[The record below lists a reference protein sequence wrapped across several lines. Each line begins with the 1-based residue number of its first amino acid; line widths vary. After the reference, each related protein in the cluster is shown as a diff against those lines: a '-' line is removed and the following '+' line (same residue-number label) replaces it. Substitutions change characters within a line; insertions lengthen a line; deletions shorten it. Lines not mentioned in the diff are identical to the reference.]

1 MTGIR
6 ASAVLW
12 VACLAIGAVV
22 VPIAVAHPRR
32 PRPNLVVS
40 MGGVSAT
47 PARIFGSFEVADT
60 GRGGAGASKA
70 KLTVRTRTGART
82 LATYRVGGI
91 AASASQ
97 AVDVSIVPPGG
108 MKAGSYSIR
117 ACANSSGSVRE
128 SSSRDDCRTIGRL
141 TIPAQAPPST
151 GAVPSAP
158 VGFQPDTPFT
168 LQSSASNYWVD
179 VPDSYDASGQTPIE
193 LLVWLHGC
201 GGESAGDIY
210 TVSPAPTGR
219 YIAIAVGGREDDCW
233 DPNTDQDTVLGA
245 IADVETHFN
254 IDRHEVVLGG
264 YSSGGD
270 LSYRLAFDHSL
281 EFAGVLA
288 ENTSPFR
295 DTGSTASQSLAA
307 AQWKF
312 NVVQLAHI
320 QDDVYPLAGVV
331 NEVGALQRAGFPVQ
345 LVERPGHHYD
355 DSTTTFGSDHDL
367 QTYLLP
373 HLNDGWRSP

>member
-1 MTGIR
+1 VRRVR
-6 ASAVLW
+6 AAALTAFLII
-12 VACLAIGAVV
+12 VAGAPTVALA
-22 VPIAVAHPRR
+22 HSRR
-32 PRPNLVVS
+32 PRPNLVVA
-40 MGGVSAT
+40 MGGVSAGS
-47 PARIFGSFEVADT
+47 ARIFGSFVVANS
-60 GRGGAGASKA
+60 GRAGAGPSKA
-70 KLTVRTRTGART
+70 NLKIQTRTGART
-82 LATYRVGGI
+82 LAAYRVGRLGV
-91 AASASQ
+91 SASQ
-97 AVDVSIVPPGG
+97 AVDVSVVPPRTLA
-108 MKAGSYSIR
+108 AGSYRIS
-117 ACANSSGSVRE
+117 ACANSSGSVVE
-128 SSSRDDCRTIGRL
+128 SSNGDNCRKVGEL
-141 TIPAQAPPST
+141 TIPAHAPPPT
-151 GAVPSAP
+151 GAVPTDP
-158 VGFQPDTPFT
+158 VDFQPDTPFT
-168 LQSSASNYWVD
+168 LQDSLSNYWVD
-179 VPDSYDASGQTPIE
+179 VPDGYDASGQTPIE

-210 TVSPAPTGR
+210 TVSPTSTGR

-233 DPNTDQDTVLGA
+233 DPDTDQDTVLAA

-270 LSYRLAFDHSL
+270 LAYRLAFYHSL
-281 EFAGVLA
+281 QFAGVLA

-312 NVVQLAHI
+312 NVIQLAHI

-345 LVERPGHHYD
+345 LVERAGHHYD
-355 DSTTTFGSDHDL
+355 DSTATFGSDHDL

>member
-1 MTGIR
+1 LTACLIVV
-6 ASAVLW
+6 AAAAPAVL
-12 VACLAIGAVV
+12 ARS
-22 VPIAVAHPRR
+22 RR
-32 PRPNLVVS
+32 PRPNLVIS
-40 MGGVSAT
+40 IGGLSAT
-47 PARIFGSFEVADT
+47 SGRIFGSFEVANT
-60 GRGGAGASKA
+60 GRAGAAASKA
-70 KLTVRTRTGART
+70 KLTLRSRAGART
-82 LATYRVGGI
+82 LASYSVGRLGR
-91 AASASQ
+91 SASQ
-97 AVDVSIVPPGG
+97 AVDVSVVPP
-108 MKAGSYSIR
+108 KTLAAGSYSIS

-128 SSSRDDCRTIGRL
+128 SSSSDDCRNLGEL
-141 TIPAQAPPST
+141 TIPAHAPSPT
-151 GAVPSAP
+151 GAVPTDP
-158 VGFQPDTPFT
+158 VAFQPDTPFT
-168 LQSSASNYWVD
+168 LQSSLSNYWVD
-179 VPDSYDASGQTPIE
+179 VPDGYDPSGQTPIE

-210 TVSPAPTGR
+210 TVSPTSTSR

-233 DPNTDQDTVLGA
+233 DPNADQDTVLAA

-270 LSYRLAFDHSL
+270 LAYRLAFYHSL
-281 EFAGVLA
+281 QFAGVLA

-295 DTGSTASQSLAA
+295 DTGSAASQSLAA

-331 NEVGALQRAGFPVQ
+331 NEVGELQRAAFPVQ

-355 DSTTTFGSDHDL
+355 DSTATFGSDHDL
-367 QTYLLP
+367 QRYLLP

>member
-1 MTGIR
+1 
-6 ASAVLW
+6 
-12 VACLAIGAVV
+12 
-22 VPIAVAHPRR
+22 
-32 PRPNLVVS
+32 

-47 PARIFGSFEVADT
+47 PARIFGSFVVANAGRT
-60 GRGGAGASKA
+60 GAAASRA
-70 KLTVRTRTGART
+70 SVTLRTRTGART
-82 LATYRVGGI
+82 LAAYHVGRL

-97 AVDVSIVPPGG
+97 AVDVSVVPPS
-108 MKAGSYSIR
+108 ALAPGSYAIS
-117 ACANSSGSVRE
+117 ACANSSGSVQE
-128 SSSRDDCRTIGRL
+128 SSRHDDCRAIGQL
-141 TIPAQAPPST
+141 TVPTQPLPST
-151 GAVPSAP
+151 GSVPANP
-158 VGFQPDTPFT
+158 VPFQPDTPFT
-168 LQSSASNYWVD
+168 LQSSLSDYWVD
-179 VPDSYDASGQTPIE
+179 VPDGYDPSGQTPIE

-210 TVSPAPTGR
+210 TVSPTSTGR

-233 DPNTDQDTVLGA
+233 DPNTDQDTVLAA

-270 LSYRLAFDHSL
+270 LAYRLAFYHSL
-281 EFAGVLA
+281 QFAGVLA

-331 NEVGALQRAGFPVQ
+331 NEVGAVQRAGFPVQ

-355 DSTTTFGSDHDL
+355 DSTATFGSDHDL